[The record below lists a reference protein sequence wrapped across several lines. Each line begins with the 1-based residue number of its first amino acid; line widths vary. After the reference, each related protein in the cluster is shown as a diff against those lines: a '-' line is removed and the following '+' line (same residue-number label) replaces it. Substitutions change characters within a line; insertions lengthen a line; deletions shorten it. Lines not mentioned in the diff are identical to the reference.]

1 MTLEYAMTFR
11 RHIVGNLLVGVFILL
26 LLLATAGCAPRPGAQ
41 ALSLV
46 PQGET
51 ALQHVTIEVAS
62 IRGRDANTGN
72 YSDARAPALSYETF
86 TISIPPTHQ
95 ATQIEWPKSKP
106 DVQTS
111 FVVTDRK
118 ILPNLDMSNNQTG
131 SGHRVAGKRDILIFV
146 HGYNYTFSESLFRL
160 AQVAADGNLEEMPI
174 LFAWPS
180 AASVLGY
187 VADKDA
193 VTYSRDD
200 LVKLLVDVAADPAV
214 GKITLFGHSMGCWLV
229 AEALRQ
235 LRLSGQDKVINRLEN
250 VVLAAPDIDIDVFR
264 RQLQTIGTLNPPIT
278 LLVSPDDR
286 ALRLSEWLAGSR
298 RRVGTTDANDPRV
311 QALAAAY
318 GVRVIDIS
326 KVDAVDASNH
336 NRFAALMKVLPRT
349 TKSIFP
355 SLAHAG
361 AFILEPIG
369 ATLVASQK

>member
-1 MTLEYAMTFR
+1 MTAR
-11 RHIVGNLLVGVFILL
+11 RHIDVSRLAQAFIILL
-26 LLLATAGCAPRPGAQ
+26 LLTTAGCAPRPGAQ
-41 ALSLV
+41 ALAVV
-46 PQGET
+46 PRSET
-51 ALQHVTIEVAS
+51 ALMQVTINVAS
-62 IRGRDANTGN
+62 IRARDATTGS
-72 YSDARAPALSYETF
+72 YSDARASVLSYETF
-86 TISIPPTHQ
+86 TISIPPTHKV
-95 ATQIEWPKSKP
+95 TQIEWPKSTP

-118 ILPNLDMSNNQTG
+118 ILPNLSISN
-131 SGHRVAGKRDILIFV
+131 SHRAAGKRDILIFV
-146 HGYNYTFSESLFRL
+146 HGYNYTFAESLFRL

-200 LVKLLVDVAADPAV
+200 LVEVLVDVAADPAV
-214 GKITLFGHSMGCWLV
+214 GNITLFGHSMGGWLV
-229 AEALRQ
+229 TEALRQ
-235 LRLSGQDKVINRLEN
+235 LRLSGQDKVISRLGN
-250 VVLAAPDIDIDVFR
+250 VVLAAPDIDLDVFH
-264 RQLQTIGTLNPPIT
+264 RQLQTIGTLTPPMT

-286 ALRLSEWLAGSR
+286 ALRLSDWLAGSR
-298 RRVGTTDANDPRV
+298 GRVGTTDATDPRV
-311 QALAAAY
+311 QTLAAAN

-326 KVDAVDASNH
+326 NVDALDPSNH
-336 NRFAALMKVLPRT
+336 NRFAALMKVLPRP

-369 ATLVASQK
+369 ATLVASQP